1 MGIMGTTGTPA
12 TSPIL
17 GKRKR
22 PPARPQIALGYV
34 GSDPAS
40 FGGGRTPF
48 EQAHASGLVPSQ
60 PQQMTDAQLLRPS
73 GAAGQAYDRRLQ
85 NQAPGGMAM
94 AGARARETASAG
106 AALLNPWKQAPAAT
120 PGPGIEWQPDL
131 MKQIVGQNNAVRG
144 IAPGQAGTI
153 DHTAPNL
160 FSYGEQ
166 LPGGARGRYVGPGA
180 IQPDSAGRALVAG
193 PDLATQRR
201 ILPLQ
206 QEVAQGQTGL
216 LQTQAAGQMASMAP
230 ALMQQQ
236 VVEQQRAEVLE
247 RMNQIAQLYPD
258 PADKQRIA
266 QLMEQLQTGQQIQP
280 GWWEWLKN
288 VLGERMLNFLK
299 GVMGEGRGGGGGY

>member
-166 LPGGARGRYVGPGA
+166 LSGGARGRYVGPGA

-193 PDLATQRR
+193 PDLAAQRR
-201 ILPLQ
+201 MLPLQ

-216 LQTQAAGQMASMAP
+216 LQTQAAGQMATMAP
-230 ALMQQQ
+230 GLMQQQ
-236 VVEQQRAEVLE
+236 AVGQQRAQAYE
-247 RMNQIAQLYPD
+247 RLNQIAQLYPD

-266 QLMEQLQTGQQIQP
+266 EVMEKLETGQEVPP
-280 GWWEWLKN
+280 GWWDWLTS
-288 VLGERMLNFLK
+288 VLGQ
-299 GVMGEGRGGGGGY
+299 GVVDIFRRITGGGGG

>member
-22 PPARPQIALGYV
+22 PPARPSIALGYV
-34 GSDPAS
+34 GSNPAS

-166 LPGGARGRYVGPGA
+166 LSGGARGRYVGPGA

-216 LQTQAAGQMASMAP
+216 LQTQAAGQMATMAP
-230 ALMQQQ
+230 GLMQQQ
-236 VVEQQRAEVLE
+236 AVGQQRAQAYE
-247 RMNQIAQLYPD
+247 RLNQIAQLYPD

-266 QLMEQLQTGQQIQP
+266 EVMEKLETGQEVPP
-280 GWWEWLKN
+280 GWWEWLTG
-288 VLGERMLNFLK
+288 VLGQ
-299 GVMGEGRGGGGGY
+299 GVVDLFRRFAGGSGGR